1 MTSSSPQGVNP
12 SSPQR
17 AEAIELVAS
26 NLLGRANRL
35 IRLLMRSGAHE
46 LSRTEAGVLA
56 TLTEGPRRI
65 TELAATE
72 ALAQPTVTQLVDKL
86 EGRGFVVRGR
96 SGDDGRV
103 VLVEITPLGGERLEA
118 LRAEIRANMREA
130 LAELPDTELTELVHA
145 ADTLGAL
152 IEKLQPPRD
161 A

>member
-1 MTSSSPQGVNP
+1 MTSSSPQRGDQP
-12 SSPQR
+12 STQR
-17 AEAIELVAS
+17 AEAIDLVAS
-26 NLLGRANRL
+26 TLLGRASRL
-35 IRLLMRSGAHE
+35 IRLLMRSGKHG

-86 EGRGFVVRGR
+86 EGRGLVIRGR

-103 VLVEITPLGGERLEA
+103 VLVEITPLGRERLEA

-130 LAELPDTELTELVHA
+130 LAELPDTELIELVHA